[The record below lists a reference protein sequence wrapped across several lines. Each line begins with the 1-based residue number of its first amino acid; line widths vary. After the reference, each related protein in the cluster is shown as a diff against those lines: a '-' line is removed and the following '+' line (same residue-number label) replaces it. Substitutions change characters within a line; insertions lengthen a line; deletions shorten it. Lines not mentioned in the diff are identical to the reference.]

1 MSPMKSMTGYG
12 KGKAHSK
19 AGEIVVEIQA
29 VNRRHLELHSFL
41 PKSLQSFDHE
51 ARRFLQ
57 DRLHRGYVTLRAQA
71 NFEEASHI
79 SVKPNAALALQFKEA
94 WDALSKKLG
103 GGTFQLEYL
112 RDHPELFSH
121 EVDDKEIDA
130 VKALFLK
137 ALESAFTSFDK
148 MRKEE
153 GKVLEGDKKARI
165 HLLQIHITEVEARA
179 KDAIGKYRDKLLK
192 NLSQMGIEANEDER
206 ILKEIALFADKID
219 ITEELVRFKAHLKAL
234 EKEKSGK
241 KLEFIL
247 QELGREI
254 NTIGSKAQ
262 DYEISRLVI
271 EVKSELEKLKEQT
284 QNVE

>member
-1 MSPMKSMTGYG
+1 MKSMTGYG
-12 KGKAHSK
+12 KGKAHSD
-19 AGEIVVEIQA
+19 AGEIIVEIQS
-29 VNRRHLELHSFL
+29 VNRRHLEFHSFL
-41 PKSLQSFDHE
+41 PRLLQPFDHE
-51 ARRFLQ
+51 ARRYLQ
-57 DRLHRGYVTLRAQA
+57 DHLQRGYVTLRAQA
-71 NFEEASHI
+71 YFETASHL
-79 SVKPNAALALQFKEA
+79 SVKPNIAVATQFKEA
-94 WDALSKKLG
+94 WDALAKKLG
-103 GGTFQLEYL
+103 GGSFQLEYL

-121 EVDDKEIDA
+121 EIDDKKGED

-137 ALESAFTSFDK
+137 ALENALTAFDK

-153 GKVLEGDKKARI
+153 GKVLEKDKKERI
-165 HLLQIHITEVEARA
+165 VLLQSWIAEVEKRA
-179 KDAIGKYRDKLLK
+179 HDAVAKYRDKLIEK
-192 NLSQMGIEANEDER
+192 ISQVAELADEDER
-206 ILKEIALFADKID
+206 ILKEIALFAEKID

-262 DYEISRLVI
+262 DYDVSRLVI